1 MAFQATD
8 LIGAQLN
15 EVDTSAK
22 FQLGT
27 LCKGID
33 PVTGLGEFI
42 YLGGGASV
50 ATGMFVTYNPST
62 LLVTV
67 NPVTGGRGPVAVA
80 LAAVVANTFGWFQI
94 CGTATVQ
101 APSPVVDGADVYSH
115 ATVAGAVDDA
125 PVANEQIAGAT
136 FASANGIP
144 AAGFAYCR
152 LNRPTHFKMS

>member
-50 ATGMFVTYNPST
+50 AAGLFVTYNPST

-67 NPVTGGRGPVAVA
+67 NPTTGGLGPVAVA
-80 LAAVVANTFGWFQI
+80 LAAVIANTFGWFQI
-94 CGTATVQ
+94 GGTAIVQ
-101 APSPVVDGADVYSH
+101 TPDAVVAGADVYSD
-115 ATVAGAVDDA
+115 AAVAGAVDDA
-125 PVANEQIAGAT
+125 AVANEQIAGAA
-136 FASANGIP
+136 FASASGTP

-152 LNRPTHFKMS
+152 LCRPTHFKMS